1 MKINSD
7 ENGKFWVNGTQFSS
21 FKINGFSDSST
32 KSENYL
38 QLKATKNWNSYIEP
52 VHILNMMELS
62 KYYENI
68 ESEIKTIN
76 STVFKEEKDY
86 LFLLKLFR
94 GEYLPT
100 INQKYFKQLLKAIT
114 NKEISLIEM
123 ERLSK
128 LSHFS
133 LRSLKT
139 LNIPLESLLGSSEE
153 ALIIQ
158 EYALNYK
165 EEENL
170 DIKHS
175 LAKILQ
181 KGLDSYNDSE
191 MYTIIMKLLREIY
204 LKYPEYQ
211 EAIDPIDEK

>member
-1 MKINSD
+1 
-7 ENGKFWVNGTQFSS
+7 
-21 FKINGFSDSST
+21 
-32 KSENYL
+32 
-38 QLKATKNWNSYIEP
+38 
-52 VHILNMMELS
+52 MELS

-114 NKEISLIEM
+114 NKEISPIEM

-139 LNIPLESLLGSSEE
+139 LNISLESLLGSSEE

-165 EEENL
+165 EKENL
-170 DIKHS
+170 NIEHS
-175 LAKILQ
+175 LTKILQ
-181 KGLDSYNDSE
+181 KGLDSYNDNE

-211 EAIDPIDEK
+211 EALDPIDEK